1 MSGHSK
7 WHNIKLRKGK
17 QDAERGKV
25 FTKLGRELI
34 VAAKSGSNPDANV
47 RLRFAIQKAKECSMP
62 ADTIKRAVMKGAGE
76 LDGQSFEEC
85 AYEGY
90 GPGGVGI
97 IVECLTDNKNRTFPE
112 LRSIFTKNGG
122 RIAENGSVSWSF
134 TSSGVISL
142 SKDGLTEDAVMEA
155 ALDAG
160 AEDMRVEDETYD
172 VLTSPGDVMPVREA
186 LEKAGLKVES
196 AEVAMLPQTTVEVRG
211 KDAELTLRLIDLLE
225 DNDDVQAVWSNFDIS
240 DEELAAMAN

>member
-34 VAAKSGSNPDANV
+34 VAAKGGSNPDVNV
-47 RLRFAIQKAKECSMP
+47 RLRFAIQKAKEASMP
-62 ADTIKRAVMKGAGE
+62 ADTIKRAVLKGAGE
-76 LDGQSFEEC
+76 LEGQSFEEC
-85 AYEGY
+85 TYEGY

-97 IVECLTDNKNRTFPE
+97 IVECMTDNKNRTFPE
-112 LRSIFTKNGG
+112 VRNAFTKNNG
-122 RIAENGSVSWSF
+122 RIAETGSVSWSF
-134 TSSGVISL
+134 APSGVITILKEGL
-142 SKDGLTEDAVMEA
+142 SEDAVMEA
-155 ALDAG
+155 ALEAG
-160 AEDMRVEDETYD
+160 AEDMSVEEDSFEIR
-172 VLTSPGDVMPVREA
+172 TSPGDLMPVRIA
-186 LEKAGLKVES
+186 LDKAGFKVES
-196 AEVAMLPQTTVEVRG
+196 AEVAMIPSTTVEVRG

-240 DEELAAMAN
+240 DEELAAIS

>member
-34 VAAKSGSNPDANV
+34 VAAKGGSNPDVNV
-47 RLRFAIQKAKECSMP
+47 RLRFAIQKAKEASMP
-62 ADTIKRAVMKGAGE
+62 ADTIKRAVLKGAGE
-76 LDGQSFEEC
+76 LEGQSFEEC
-85 AYEGY
+85 TYEGY

-122 RIAENGSVSWSF
+122 RIADTGSVSWSF
-134 TSSGVISL
+134 ISSGVITIP
-142 SKDGLTEDAVMEA
+142 KEGLTEDGVMEA
-155 ALDAG
+155 ALEAG
-160 AEDMRVEDETYD
+160 AEDVKVEEESFD
-172 VLTSPGDVMPVREA
+172 VLTSPGELMPVREA
-186 LEKAGLKVES
+186 LEKAGLKVEN
-196 AEVAMLPQTTVEVRG
+196 AEVAMLPQTTVEVKG
-211 KDAELTLRLIDLLE
+211 KDAELTLRLVDLLE

-240 DEELAAMAN
+240 DEELAAIS

>member
-34 VAAKSGSNPDANV
+34 VAAKGGSNPDVNV
-47 RLRFAIQKAKECSMP
+47 RLRFAIQKARESSMP
-62 ADTIKRAVMKGAGE
+62 ADTIKRAVLKGAGE
-76 LDGQSFEEC
+76 LEGQSFEEC
-85 AYEGY
+85 TYEGY
-90 GPGGVGI
+90 GPGGVGV

-122 RIAENGSVSWSF
+122 RIAETGSVSWSF
-134 TSSGVISL
+134 TPSGVISIL
-142 SKDGLTEDAVMEA
+142 KEGLTEDTVMEA

-160 AEDMRVEDETYD
+160 AEDMKVEDETYD
-172 VLTSPGDVMPVREA
+172 VLTSPGDLMPVREA
-186 LEKAGLKVES
+186 LEKAGLKVDS
-196 AEVAMLPQTTVEVRG
+196 AEVAMLPSTTVELKG
-211 KDAELTLRLIDLLE
+211 KDAELTLRMIDLLE

-240 DEELAAMAN
+240 DEELDAIS

>member
-34 VAAKSGSNPDANV
+34 VAAKGGSNPDVNV
-47 RLRFAIQKAKECSMP
+47 RLRFAIQKAKESSMP
-62 ADTIKRAVMKGAGE
+62 ADTIKRAVLKGAGE
-76 LDGQSFEEC
+76 LEGQAFEEC
-85 AYEGY
+85 TYEGY
-90 GPGGVGI
+90 GPGGVGL

-122 RIAENGSVSWSF
+122 RIAETGSVSWSF
-134 TSSGVISL
+134 APSGVISIL
-142 SKDGLTEDAVMEA
+142 REGLTEDAVMEA

-160 AEDMRVEDETYD
+160 AEDMKVEDETFD
-172 VLTSPGDVMPVREA
+172 VFTSPGDLMPVREA
-186 LEKAGLKVES
+186 LEKAGMKIDN
-196 AEVAMLPQTTVEVRG
+196 AEVAMLPSTTVEVKG
-211 KDAELTLRLIDLLE
+211 KDAELTLRMIDLLE

-240 DEELAAMAN
+240 DEELAAIA

>member
-17 QDAERGKV
+17 QDAERGRA

-34 VAAKSGSNPDANV
+34 VAAKGGSNPDVNV
-47 RLRFAIQKAKECSMP
+47 RLRFAIQKAREASMP

-76 LDGQSFEEC
+76 LEGQSFEEC
-85 AYEGY
+85 TYEGY

-97 IVECLTDNKNRTFPE
+97 IVECMTDNKNRTFPE
-112 LRSIFTKNGG
+112 VRNAFTKNNG
-122 RIAENGSVSWSF
+122 RIAETGSVSWSF
-134 TSSGVISL
+134 SPSGVITIL
-142 SKDGLTEDAVMEA
+142 KEGLTEDAVMEA
-155 ALDAG
+155 ALEAG
-160 AEDMRVEDETYD
+160 AEDMNVEEDTFEI
-172 VLTSPGDVMPVREA
+172 LTSPGDLMPVRIA
-186 LEKAGLKVES
+186 LDKAGFKVES
-196 AEVAMLPQTTVEVRG
+196 AEVAMIPSTTVEVRG

-240 DEELAAMAN
+240 DEELAAIS